1 MRRYS
6 VIYNAIDDVEA
17 AMKGMLEPIYEE
29 VVTGHVEVRQTFKA
43 SGVGII
49 AGSYVTDGTVT
60 RDAKVRLTRDGEL
73 LFEGPIASLKRFQD
87 DVKEVRS
94 GFECGIVLNGFSDI
108 KEGDLMEAYIMK
120 EVPRN

>member
-1 MRRYS
+1 
-6 VIYNAIDDVEA
+6 
-17 AMKGMLEPIYEE
+17 MKGMLEPIYEE
-29 VVTGHVEVRQTFKA
+29 VITGHIEVRQTFKA

-49 AGSYVTDGTVT
+49 AGSYVTDGTVS
-60 RDAKVRLTRDGEL
+60 RDAKVRLSRDGEQ
-73 LFEGPIASLKRFQD
+73 LFEGPISSLKRFQD

-94 GFECGIVLNGFSDI
+94 GYECGIVLDGFSDI

>member
-1 MRRYS
+1 MRTYN
-6 VIYNAIDDVEA
+6 VIYNAIDDVEN

-43 SGVGII
+43 SGIGVI
-49 AGSYVTDGTVT
+49 AGCYVLDGTVQ
-60 RDAKVRLTRDGEL
+60 RGAKIRLSRDGEQI
-73 LFEGPIASLKRFQD
+73 FEGNLASLKRFQD

-94 GFECGIVLNGFSDI
+94 GYECGIVLEGFQDI
-108 KEGDLMEAYIMK
+108 KEGDQMEAYIMK